1 MKKPTKKERHAIYKE
16 ALRLYKDDREPFIC
30 NCVGIATDWKYT
42 EGILLNLSLFPELL
56 AQRPKGASL
65 SWWPVTNDHTPRI
78 KALNK
83 CIRLTAP
90 KPRKKP

>member
-1 MKKPTKKERHAIYKE
+1 MKKPTKAERHRIYKK
-16 ALRLYKDDREPFIC
+16 ALRLYQEDRAPFLCTCI
-30 NCVGIATDWKYT
+30 GIVTDWKYT
-42 EGILLNLSLFPELL
+42 RGLTLDVPLFPELL

-65 SWWPVTNDHTPRI
+65 AWWPAHHDSPRI